1 MRIPYH
7 NKTRAD
13 TIYSSFVKY
22 FDQPVTAKQLV
33 KHIKSFAGSET
44 VITLESD
51 ISLNENS
58 LLLNAF
64 YETDTFKNPLE
75 VTIKYNS
82 NFKELNLKQQDWKN
96 FLEKLI
102 EYLDHEMIDNSQ
114 YNNYSKNK
122 KLYIN
127 YKSETKSEI
136 KKFFGN
142 SIELENFSNKLHHD
156 ILKTTRNDYKQSL
169 RILANFIKFSITEA
183 QAKNFFSNDV
193 VEYFQYFNFDVKN
206 TVLKNILRESY
217 KKTQTEYKKQLR
229 KSRINQRNSH
239 IATETEKFIDRKN
252 AIDKDTESDY
262 IEIIEKD

>member
-13 TIYSSFVKY
+13 TIYNSFANY
-22 FDQPVTAKQLV
+22 FDNPITAKQLV
-33 KHIKSFAGSET
+33 KHIKRFAGSET
-44 VITLESD
+44 VITLEND
-51 ISLNENS
+51 VSLDKNT

-82 NFKELNLKQQDWKN
+82 NFNELKLQQNDWKN

-102 EYLDHEMIDNSQ
+102 EYLDHEMINNSQ
-114 YNNYSKNK
+114 YNNYKKNK
-122 KLYIN
+122 KIYNN
-127 YKSETKSEI
+127 YNSENKPEI
-136 KKFFGN
+136 KKFFGS
-142 SIELENFSNKLHHD
+142 SIELENFSNQVYHD
-156 ILKTTRNDYKQSL
+156 ILKTTRYDYKQSL
-169 RILANFIKFSITEA
+169 RILANFIKFSITEV
-183 QAKNFFSNDV
+183 QAKKFFSNDV
-193 VEYFQYFNFDVKN
+193 VEYFRYFNFDVKN